1 MNEEGFLD
9 VETSILS
16 AQAGGA
22 VATPFITHSNT
33 QDQELALRI
42 SPELYLKEL
51 VVGGF
56 DRVYELGKVFR
67 NEGLDNKHNFEFT
80 SIEAYMAYHD
90 YNDWM
95 TLSEKLLDRIL
106 STCSFHFQAFARKSM
121 VPPSPPLARRK
132 STSHRPIVALM

>member
-1 MNEEGFLD
+1 MSEEGFLD

-33 QDQELALRI
+33 QNQDLALRI

-56 DRVYELGKVFR
+56 DRVYDMGKVFR

-90 YNDWM
+90 YTDWM
-95 TLSEKLLDRIL
+95 TLSEKLLNR
-106 STCSFHFQAFARKSM
+106 TPC
-121 VPPSPPLARRK
+121 
-132 STSHRPIVALM
+132 

>member
-33 QDQELALRI
+33 QDQELAMRI

-51 VVGGF
+51 VIGGF

-90 YNDWM
+90 YTDWM
-95 TLSEKLLDRIL
+95 TLSEKLLSRTL
-106 STCSFHFQAFARKSM
+106 YTRYCHNQVFARQSTD
-121 VPPSPPLARRK
+121 PPLPLSAKRK
-132 STSHRPIVALM
+132 SISHRLIVALM